1 MLHTE
6 TSLSD
11 GRVGAVTH
19 DRVSTRSSQRWD
31 RGNRPITP
39 GWGTDSYKISP
50 EVVILNREFSVDY
63 RLPAALQLALQFGMA
78 PHAALTEAL
87 CGLEFERRLEYPRG
101 HSICVGDRAQRPLT
115 TEASLWPFN
124 LRACYLVRCQRRCR
138 LRQSSRSETSATS
151 TRRCGNTTK
160 RLSTN

>member
-1 MLHTE
+1 MTVFRRAAAKGRTE
-6 TSLSD
+6 KI
-11 GRVGAVTH
+11 GR
-19 DRVSTRSSQRWD
+19 
-31 RGNRPITP
+31 
-39 GWGTDSYKISP
+39 SP
-50 EVVILNREFSVDY
+50 EARGLSRTGLGVVILKRELSVDY

-78 PHAALTEAL
+78 PRAALTEAL

-115 TEASLWPFN
+115 PEASLWPFN
-124 LRACYLVRCQRRCR
+124 PRACYLARCQRRCR

-160 RLSTN
+160 RLSTNQFAHKGPMVPR